1 MGASGTFT
9 TPFFPANYSN
19 NLNCVWTINVP
30 PGNRLVLSFP
40 RDFALGSGDSFTFS
54 VGASTSTITDAGF
67 PSGGDDDEPSYY
79 DEFVNQ
85 DNGNFY
91 DYLNKRRF
99 YYYYDGRRRRD
110 DDDGP
115 ISVRSRSRQV
125 VIQGSNQPIMIQ
137 FISDA
142 SGTAPGISVTFTDE
156 RSPDTS
162 GESGSESSDEEEL

>member
-1 MGASGTFT
+1 MSIIYLFV
-9 TPFFPANYSN
+9 F
-19 NLNCVWTINVP
+19 L
-30 PGNRLVLSFP
+30 R
-40 RDFALGSGDSFTFS
+40 DSFTFS
-54 VGASTSTITDAGF
+54 DGASTLTITDAGF
-67 PSGGDDDEPSYY
+67 PSGGDDEPSYY

-142 SGTAPGISVTFTDE
+142 SGTAPGISVAFRDE
-156 RSPDTS
+156 RSP
-162 GESGSESSDEEEL
+162 G